1 MNFAKFSLFLQKLEN
16 TKSRNE
22 IIKILVDLFSQLED
36 EEIDKAVYLILGN
49 LDAEYKGMVFNIAE
63 KTMLVTIA
71 KTYQKE
77 IDQVL
82 YEYKHT
88 GDIGETVY
96 KYAIKKGTNTQDLS
110 IVDVY
115 FRLFDIAGD
124 QGEGSVE
131 RKIEKVSQLLSLVNP
146 LSAKYLARVFI
157 GKLRLGFSD
166 KTVIDA
172 LSWMEVG
179 SKEKSKLIL
188 KAYQVVPDIGTL
200 AKEIKGKGI
209 KDAIKNI
216 SPIVGV
222 PVMPMLCQRLKSP
235 SEMIEKMGVVSVE
248 PKFDGI
254 RAIIHYSKPK
264 KILSVFTRN
273 LKDISFMFPEL
284 SNLGEYL
291 NVQEVILDTEAIGM
305 DENMLRIVNF
315 QITMQRR
322 RKHNISDAKSKI
334 PITFQVFDV
343 LCVDGKSLM
352 DEPYNLRR
360 EVLRKII
367 RENKIL
373 RLDENIVTSDSE
385 VIGRL
390 HKEYISKGLEGII
403 VKKLTSKYIPG
414 RTGWNWV
421 KMKEDERSEGKLP
434 DTIDAIVMGYTF
446 GRGKRANFGIGQ
458 FLAGV
463 LDKDKYKTITKVGT
477 GLTDEQ
483 FKELVQ
489 RLKPLAIDTK
499 PQFYDVHKDLI
510 PDVWVKPEVVVELA
524 ADDLTV
530 SPRHTA
536 GYAMRFPRLIRF
548 RDDKLPNQVTTLKE
562 VRGLYQMQKS

>member
-1 MNFAKFSLFLQKLEN
+1 MTFAEFSLFLQKLEN

-22 IIKILVDLFSQLED
+22 IIKILADLFSKLKN

-49 LDAEYKGMVFNIAE
+49 LDSEYKGMVFNIAE
-63 KTMLVTIA
+63 KTMFTAIA

-77 IDQVL
+77 IDQVS

-96 KYAIKKGTNTQDLS
+96 KYAIKKDTKTQDLS
-110 IVDVY
+110 IVNVY
-115 FRLFDIAGD
+115 FRLFDIARD

-131 RKIEKVSQLLSLVNP
+131 RKIEKVSQLLSLIDP
-146 LSAKYLARVFI
+146 LSAKYLARIFI

-166 KTVIDA
+166 KTIIDA

-200 AKEIKGKGI
+200 AKKIKEKGI

-235 SEMIEKMGVVSVE
+235 SEMIKKMGVVSVE

-254 RAIIHYSKPK
+254 RTIIHYSRPK

-284 SNLGEYL
+284 SHIGEYL
-291 NVQEVILDTEAIGM
+291 NAKEAILDTEAIGM
-305 DENMLRIVNF
+305 DENMLKIADF
-315 QITMQRR
+315 QTTMQRR
-322 RKHNISDAKSKI
+322 RKHNILDAQSKI

-343 LCVDGKSLM
+343 LYVDGKSLM
-352 DEPYNLRR
+352 DELYNLRR
-360 EVLRKII
+360 EVLKKII
-367 RENKIL
+367 RENKVL
-373 RLDENIVTSDSE
+373 RLDENIVTSDPE
-385 VIGRL
+385 VIARL

-403 VKKLTSKYIPG
+403 VKKLTSKYVPG

-421 KMKEDERSEGKLP
+421 KMKENEYSVGKLS
-434 DTIDAIVMGYTF
+434 DTIDAIVMGYSL
-446 GRGKRANFGIGQ
+446 GLGKRADFGIGQ
-458 FLAGV
+458 FLAGI

-483 FKELVQ
+483 FKELAR
-489 RLKPLAIDTK
+489 RLKPLAIDAK
-499 PQFYDVHKDLI
+499 PEIYDVHKDLT

-530 SPRHTA
+530 SPKHTA

-548 RDDKLPNQVTTLKE
+548 RDDKSPSQITTLKE
-562 VRGLYQMQKS
+562 VRGLYEMQKS